1 MHRPDMEDDEPRLRG
16 ARGEAEDSVE
26 GPWSVEEYVAIPEDD
41 RQRDNGHED
50 FEGTRRRT
58 A

>member
-16 ARGEAEDSVE
+16 SHGEAEDSVE
-26 GPWSVEEYVAIPEDD
+26 APWSVKEYAAIPKDD
-41 RQRDNGHED
+41 RQRDNSHGD

-58 A
+58 V